1 MKTGAF
7 LSGDALLFLEIIM
20 TKRKTPLQKELI
32 LLEKQEKRYLEH
44 RQSQSDSKLNKFLED
59 KVPDKL
65 QKTLEKAFASAFKLI
80 FVKGVSVIEKT
91 YKKQEIEKDFKVQ
104 DYASQIK
111 NDRKSLRAIRKNAGN
126 TGRMNTLASGTA
138 GLGMGLIGVG
148 IPDIPV
154 FTGFL
159 LRSIYQIAL
168 KYGFSYEE
176 EKEKKWILLLIQG
189 AASYGEQQKTA
200 DKAVESYIQNGFFDS
215 CNSLDEIIQE
225 TAQILSGELLYMKFL
240 QGIPIVGVV
249 GGAFDFKYMKEI
261 TTYAEIKYR
270 KRYYRN
276 LPEYDMIENK

>member
-1 MKTGAF
+1 M
-7 LSGDALLFLEIIM
+7 I
-20 TKRKTPLQKELI
+20 KRKTPLQKEKL
-32 LLEKQEKRYLEH
+32 LLEKQEKRYLEQ
-44 RQSQSDSKLNKFLED
+44 RQKQNDSKLNKFLED

-65 QKTLEKAFASAFKLI
+65 QETLEKAFCSAFRLI
-80 FVKGVSVIEKT
+80 FLKGISVIEKT
-91 YKKQEIEKDFKVQ
+91 YKKEELEKEFKVQ
-104 DYASQIK
+104 DYANQIK
-111 NDRKSLRAIRKNAGN
+111 NDRKSLKSIRKNAGS
-126 TGRMNTLASGTA
+126 TGRFNTLASGTA

-189 AASYGEQQKTA
+189 AASYGEKQKAA
-200 DKAVESYIQNGFFDS
+200 DKAVECYIQNELVD
-215 CNSLDEIIQE
+215 NSIPLDEIIQE
-225 TAQILSGELLYMKFL
+225 TARILSGELLYMKFL
-240 QGIPIVGVV
+240 QGIPIVGVI

-276 LPEYDMIENK
+276 LSEYDMIEKK

>member
-20 TKRKTPLQKELI
+20 RKRKTPLQKELQ
-32 LLEKQEKRYLEH
+32 LLEKQEKRYLEQ
-44 RQSQSDSKLNKFLED
+44 RQNQSDSRLNRFLED

-80 FVKGVSVIEKT
+80 FVKGVQVIEKT
-91 YKKQEIEKDFKVQ
+91 YKKQELEKDFKVQ
-104 DYASQIK
+104 DYANQIK
-111 NDRKSLRAIRKNAGN
+111 NDRKSLKTIRKNAGN
-126 TGRMNTLASGTA
+126 TGRLNTLASGAA

-176 EKEKKWILLLIQG
+176 EDEKKWILLLIQG
-189 AASYGEQQKTA
+189 AAACGEEQRAA
-200 DKAVESYIQNGFFDS
+200 DAAVDDYICKGDFDDPVTIDDMIQN
-215 CNSLDEIIQE
+215 
-225 TAQILSGELLYMKFL
+225 TAQVLSGELLYMKFL

-249 GGAFDFKYMKEI
+249 GGAFDLKYMKEI

-276 LPEYDMIENK
+276 LSEYDMIEKK

>member
-1 MKTGAF
+1 MKTGVF

-20 TKRKTPLQKELI
+20 RKRKTPLQKELQ
-32 LLEKQEKRYLEH
+32 LLEKQEKRYLEQ
-44 RQSQSDSKLNKFLED
+44 RQKQNDSKLNKFLED

-65 QKTLEKAFASAFKLI
+65 QETLEKAFCSAFRLI
-80 FVKGVSVIEKT
+80 FLKGISVIEKT
-91 YKKQEIEKDFKVQ
+91 YKKEELEKDFKVQ
-104 DYASQIK
+104 DYANQIK
-111 NDRKSLRAIRKNAGN
+111 NDRKSLKSIRKNAGS
-126 TGRMNTLASGTA
+126 TGRFNILASGTA

-189 AASYGEQQKTA
+189 AASYGEKQKAA
-200 DKAVESYIQNGFFDS
+200 DKAVECYIQNELVD
-215 CNSLDEIIQE
+215 NSIPLDEIIQE
-225 TAQILSGELLYMKFL
+225 TARILSGELLYMKFL

-276 LPEYDMIENK
+276 LSEYDMIEKK